1 MSMEFLS
8 SPHAFV
14 ECCLK
19 WIGFG
24 VVSGTAAKILL
35 PGRDPGG
42 TFVTLS
48 LGMGGALIGA
58 SIYSWA
64 SGEAISDIISPIG
77 FAVAIGGAL
86 VLLISHRLLSGR
98 IGGEPRI
105 INEVIVPQPQFT
117 RRRHRSTSRLP
128 ADLE

>member
-1 MSMEFLS
+1 MNPVD
-8 SPHAFV
+8 PHAIV
-14 ECCLK
+14 DTCLK

-42 TFVTLS
+42 TFITLS

-98 IGGEPRI
+98 IGGDPQFV
-105 INEVIVPQPQFT
+105 NEVLVPQPQFA
-117 RRRHRSTSRLP
+117 RRRRRTTTGRLP
-128 ADLE
+128 SDLE

>member
-1 MSMEFLS
+1 MDYSNA
-8 SPHAFV
+8 HAIV
-14 ECCLK
+14 ESCLK

-42 TFVTLS
+42 TFITLS

-64 SGEAISDIISPIG
+64 SGESIGDIISPIG
-77 FAVAIGGAL
+77 FGVAIGGAL

-98 IGGEPRI
+98 IGGEPQQI
-105 INEVIVPQPQFT
+105 IKEVIVPGPQFA
-117 RRRHRSTSRLP
+117 RRRRRTSGRIP
-128 ADLE
+128 SDLE

>member
-1 MSMEFLS
+1 MD
-8 SPHAFV
+8 PKAIV
-14 ECCLK
+14 EMGLT

-24 VVSGTAAKILL
+24 VVCGTSAKILL

-42 TFVTLS
+42 TFITLS
-48 LGMGGALIGA
+48 LGMGGALIGG

-64 SGEAISDIISPIG
+64 SGEHIRDLISPIG

-98 IGGEPRI
+98 LGGEPNFV
-105 INEVIVPQPQFT
+105 NEVVVPAPQYV
-117 RRRHRSTSRLP
+117 RRRRRTASRVRIP
-128 ADLE
+128 SDLE